1 MLGLVNFYNYTSI
14 LQHIQEINS
23 WSAYKY
29 YKILRLDN
37 ISLIISNKLIN
48 KEDINYYDMGVNSVR
63 INLIIKTIN
72 W

>member
-1 MLGLVNFYNYTSI
+1 MISKFNFNKYYNKDNLLLKDRY
-14 LQHIQEINS
+14 N
-23 WSAYKY
+23 KY

-72 W
+72 